1 MCVAGLRPLCAAFP
15 VNYHIDNG
23 SCHSAFRPRRVAQS
37 VCRRVFHCKFS
48 RQRACGDPAQSLFKR
63 PLHDPVQ
70 ALTLTEDLVEILAEF
85 SRRGPCMRNLQML
98 LFRRFWYHDL
108 AGSAPAAAGP
118 CMTIL
123 WDSLRGP
130 GMKILLQVLYNSL
143 CDDLVEI
150 VAKCLQRPLPALVQE
165 VLVKSARCPHDLA
178 QVLVRRSCGDPV
190 EILHKSSLHSH
201 LEDPLRWCLYES
213 SSWRKFLYEDLVS
226 SSIWIYIQ
234 WKVMLLQLRSCDV
247 MSNASVAVPYPLLL
261 VSGTLTSYP
270 PHSLGA
276 LACVI

>member
-130 GMKILLQVLYNSL
+130 GMKILLQVFYNSL
-143 CDDLVEI
+143 REDLMEI
-150 VAKCLQRPLPALVQE
+150 LVKCCQRPL
-165 VLVKSARCPHDLA
+165 RDLA
-178 QVLVRRSCGDPV
+178 QPVLVR
-190 EILHKSSLHSH
+190 SS
-201 LEDPLRWCLYES
+201 
-213 SSWRKFLYEDLVS
+213 
-226 SSIWIYIQ
+226 
-234 WKVMLLQLRSCDV
+234 
-247 MSNASVAVPYPLLL
+247 
-261 VSGTLTSYP
+261 
-270 PHSLGA
+270 
-276 LACVI
+276 